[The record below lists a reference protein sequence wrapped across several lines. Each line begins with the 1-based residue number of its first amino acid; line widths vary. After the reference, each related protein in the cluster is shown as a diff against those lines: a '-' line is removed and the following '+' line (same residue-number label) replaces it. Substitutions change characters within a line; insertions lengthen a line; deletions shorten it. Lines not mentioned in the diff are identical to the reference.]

1 MQRLWL
7 VIGGIAATLA
17 LAMGTYSAVSVIA
30 HEEVVE
36 RRTFDAAGLTAV
48 DLRGENG
55 NVEIVGADVE
65 EISLVAEIDHGLRR
79 TEYSAVVDGT
89 TLVVRDDCPPAA
101 QVWCRVDHRLV
112 VPNGLTIDVRSDN
125 GRITGR
131 DLSGQVTV
139 RGRNGSVELARIAGD
154 LDVRT
159 DNGRIEARGVSG
171 ASVRAHT
178 DNGRIELGFADAP
191 RVVDT
196 KSHNGSIDIVVPDD
210 GTAYRLDI
218 DTRFTGSIDAAIRTD
233 PTSEHFIS
241 ARTSNGSVTV
251 RYPTG

>member
-7 VIGGIAATLA
+7 VIGGIIAAFALA
-17 LAMGTYSAVSVIA
+17 LGTYTAVSVIA

-36 RRTFDAAGLTAV
+36 RRTFDAASITAL

-55 NVEIVGADVE
+55 NVEIVGRDVQ

-79 TEYSAVVDGT
+79 TEHSAVVDGT
-89 TLVVRDDCPPAA
+89 TLVVRDDCPTGV

-112 VPNGLTIDVRSDN
+112 VPADLAIDVTADN

-131 DLSGQVTV
+131 DLTGAVTV
-139 RGRNGSVELARIAGD
+139 RGRNGSVDLARIAGG

-159 DNGRIEARGVSG
+159 NNGRIDVRGITST
-171 ASVRAHT
+171 AVRAHT
-178 DNGRIELGFADAP
+178 DNGRIELGFAETPDD
-191 RVVDT
+191 VDT
-196 KSHNGSIDIVVPDD
+196 KSHNGSIDISVPDD

-218 DTRFTGSIDAAIRTD
+218 DTRFTGSIDTSVRTD
-233 PTSEHFIS
+233 PTSDRAIS

-251 RYPTG
+251 RYPSG